1 MADFKFLIEN
11 FDKLMSEAG
20 IQVESLTNDLK
31 ALPATLE
38 QTIANV
44 QVQAEDIKEKVEAAT
59 QQLLNAELLQQD
71 FRPELQRIVADMEE
85 KVDAVFSEIKSA
97 IERAK

>member
-1 MADFKFLIEN
+1 MPDFKFFIDN
-11 FDKLMSEAG
+11 FDKLLADAG

-44 QVQAEDIKEKVEAAT
+44 QVQAEAIKEQVDATT
-59 QQLLNAELLQQD
+59 QQLLSGELFQQD
-71 FRPELQRIVADMEE
+71 FRPELQKIVADVEG
-85 KVDAVFSEIKSA
+85 KVDAVLSEIKSA

>member
-1 MADFKFLIEN
+1 MEDFKFFIDN
-11 FDKLMSEAG
+11 FDKLMADAG

-31 ALPATLE
+31 ALPETLE

-44 QVQAEDIKEKVEAAT
+44 QVQAEAIKEKVEATT
-59 QQLLNAELLQQD
+59 QQLLSGELLQQD
-71 FRPELQRIVADMEE
+71 FRPELQKIVADVEE
-85 KVDAVFSEIKSA
+85 KVDAVFTEIKSA

>member
-1 MADFKFLIEN
+1 MADFKFLIDN
-11 FDKLMSEAG
+11 FDKLMAEAS
-20 IQVESLTNDLK
+20 IQFESLSNDLK
-31 ALPATLE
+31 ALPVTLE

-44 QVQAEDIKEKVEAAT
+44 QVQAEDIKEKVETAT
-59 QQLLNAELLQQD
+59 QQLLSGELLQQD
-71 FRPELQRIVADMEE
+71 FRPELQKIVADVEE